1 MTIDLKDHFL
11 QSTLT
16 DPQYMRIHRKYF
28 IKAKYNIDKLIASD
42 GYVYCKSI
50 KGMYGLTEA
59 AMLDRDKIMEILKSL
74 GYYPDILV
82 LNLWYHKTRRTKCIL
97 CVDNF
102 GVKYYSTED
111 VYHLK
116 AAL

>member
-1 MTIDLKDHFL
+1 MH
-11 QSTLT
+11 
-16 DPQYMRIHRKYF
+16 
-28 IKAKYNIDKLIASD
+28 
-42 GYVYCKSI
+42 
-50 KGMYGLTEA
+50 GLREA
-59 AMLDRDKIMEILKSL
+59 AILARDKIIEILKPL
-74 GYYPDILV
+74 GYYPDIHAP
-82 LNLWYHKTRRTKCIL
+82 NIWYHKTRRAKCIL